1 MTKTSSETNLKNC
14 FPLVYHMKKKNKGC
28 VRDWPR
34 EHQLNEN
41 VEIITNINSRTNT
54 NNRINTNTNTNNND
68 HEHENQSIGES
79 NYPKLLLY
87 CTITLKYC
95 GQGSKPNKLLLYQIM
110 YIQHQHEHEHKNQ
123 SIGESNYLQASAVLQ

>member
-1 MTKTSSETNLKNC
+1 
-14 FPLVYHMKKKNKGC
+14 MKKKNKGC
-28 VRDWPR
+28 VRDWLR

-79 NYPKLLLY
+79 NYPKLLYYYFEVLWAGKQ
-87 CTITLKYC
+87 T
-95 GQGSKPNKLLLYQIM
+95 QQV
-110 YIQHQHEHEHKNQ
+110 
-123 SIGESNYLQASAVLQ
+123 SAVLDNVHTTPT